1 MNIQTIHI
9 SSISRVGLSS
19 DIIQKYQNTSKC
31 KEFIEKYDRVLFPP
45 IVLYK
50 GTNTIA
56 DGIHRICAQLY
67 HGDLVF
73 TYIEK

>member
-1 MNIQTIHI
+1 MDTNTIHF
-9 SSISRVGLSS
+9 SSLNRAGLSL
-19 DIIQKYQNTSKC
+19 DIIHKYQNTSKC
-31 KEFIEKYDRVLFPP
+31 REFIEKYDRVLFPP

>member
-50 GTNTIA
+50 GTSIIA